1 MRIRWLRRGLG
12 TRDAQLKYIADRNP
26 AAAAR
31 LGDTIRA
38 AVALLA
44 DNPHMGRAGRVDGT
58 RELVVARTPY
68 VIIYRVIATEV
79 RIIRMLHSAQR
90 WPPMN

>member
-1 MRIRWLRRGLG
+1 LG

-31 LGDTIRA
+31 LGDAIRA
-38 AVALLA
+38 AVVLLA

-58 RELVVARTPY
+58 RELVVARTPF
-68 VIIYRVIATEV
+68 VIVYRVVATEV